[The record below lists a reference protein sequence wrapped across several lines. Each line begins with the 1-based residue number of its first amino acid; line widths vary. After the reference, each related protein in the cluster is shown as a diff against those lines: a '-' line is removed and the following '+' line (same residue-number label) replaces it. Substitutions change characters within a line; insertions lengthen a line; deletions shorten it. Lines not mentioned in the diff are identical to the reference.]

1 MTDNLNN
8 STNPESSQHDASRVP
23 RRAVLG
29 LAAVAAAAG
38 SGVAWWRGQGAA
50 SEAAASAP
58 LGEAFWSLQWETPQG
73 SPLPMRSFFGRPV
86 LLNFWATWCPP
97 CVEELPLINEFYR
110 QNKANGWQVLGLAVD
125 KVAPVQSFLQKMP
138 LDFPVVMAGLSGAD
152 LARSLGNLA
161 GGLPFSVV
169 MGGDGSVLHRKLG
182 RVTASELAVWSRLK

>member
-1 MTDNLNN
+1 MTDNLNSN
-8 STNPESSQHDASRVP
+8 TDPESSQHQTSRVP

-58 LGEAFWSLQWETPQG
+58 FGEAFWSLQLETPQG

-110 QNKANGWQVLGLAVD
+110 QNKANCWQVLGLAVD

>member
-1 MTDNLNN
+1 MTDNLDN
-8 STNPESSQHDASRVP
+8 STDPESSLHQALRVP

-29 LAAVAAAAG
+29 LAALAAAAG
-38 SGVAWWRGQGAA
+38 SGVAWWRGRGVAPQAG
-50 SEAAASAP
+50 ASAP

-73 SPLPMRSFFGRPV
+73 NPLPMRSFVGHPV

-110 QNKANGWQVLGLAVD
+110 QNKVNGWQVLGLAVD
-125 KVAPVQSFLQKMP
+125 KTAPVQSFLQKMP

-169 MGGDGSVLHRKLG
+169 LGSEGGVLHRKLG
-182 RVTASELAVWSRLK
+182 RLTASELAEWSGLK